1 MRLKPIANFYF
12 YSKNGPLEPVLMLKS
27 AAKNALVAAWV
38 AAVEVGAAPLQDV
51 VAQTGAIHA
60 LTIFA
65 HFADEGGLGREVPSF
80 AAEIF
85 AEQPGSLTHFYREM
99 SRGQFELTGEVLPR
113 WYASRRNAAA
123 YAEGEGG
130 YGRFAR
136 EIIEA
141 VDADVDFSR
150 YDNDGPDG
158 VPNSGDDDGYVD
170 FIFLISAS
178 APTGFIVE
186 EATGVARLGLGND
199 FVSQDRA
206 LRGGFIRVRS
216 KNGAL
221 QRGRSFAEAVGS
233 MAHEFGH
240 FLGLPDLY
248 DRDPGDQPDDD
259 SGGIG
264 YWGLMGHG
272 NRGWGEI
279 DGPNP
284 FCAWSLGQLGWLGV
298 DNQQLNVLSED
309 QDDVA
314 FADVNAGGA
323 VYLLPAAAPA
333 EHFFLVEFRSR
344 QHSYYERNLP
354 GEGLLIWR
362 VNPNRNGNNMEAIK
376 QVDLVC
382 ADGLFRDAGF
392 PLGRQ
397 AAPFNGRDNLDFWAH
412 DARYRTDFG
421 GNLGDATDLFD
432 GEQFTDFWAASN
444 PASTT
449 GVSVTNIRRLGDQ
462 MMADLKLQ
470 DRRRAGPIAGMEI
483 WRDRIE
489 LVGDVTVLPG
499 GHLDV
504 RAGAQVQVGP
514 DALAAGADTVRVELI
529 VYGDLF
535 IGVSGQGQTAF
546 HSAAADPQPGD
557 WHGIVLHQTATA
569 YLRSVLIDHAHY
581 GLWSEE
587 VDHATTLEDVTIR
600 HVRADG
606 IRLERV
612 EEEMLLDRVRV
623 EAAGGVGIWI
633 AGPGLTRINQAALH
647 DNGRAGIWREGGFL
661 SLLDTR
667 FDSNGSAVPE
677 EANLV
682 LGRGTS
688 GKVAGNSFTGGIGIY
703 CVETREVE
711 IEGNALYNHQVGLWT
726 KSARP
731 RIVHNQFFRNA
742 LAMRVAGSVVPA
754 RLVLNGIQEGEQL
767 LDNQTDQP
775 LQAIN
780 NWWGNEDES
789 WIAARIS
796 GDVNW
801 RPFLNFDPR
810 MPLDFAL
817 GQNYPNPF
825 NEATQIDYQIGIN
838 DPIVAGQT
846 MVELEVR
853 TATGGLV
860 RHLVEDLAAPGLY
873 SASWDGR
880 DERGERVASGM
891 YYYILRIGP
900 IFRANKMIFIK

>member
-1 MRLKPIANFYF
+1 MI
-12 YSKNGPLEPVLMLKS
+12 KS
-27 AAKNALVAAWV
+27 AAKNALVVAWV
-38 AAVEVGAAPLQDV
+38 IAAEAGATPLQGI
-51 VAQTGAIHA
+51 APQTGHIHA

-80 AAEIF
+80 ATGIF

-113 WYASRRNAAA
+113 RYASRSNGNT
-123 YAEGEGG
+123 YADMEGG

-141 VDADVDFSR
+141 ADADVDFSR

-170 FIFLISAS
+170 YIFIVSAS
-178 APTGFIVE
+178 APTGFIVGD
-186 EATGVARLGLGND
+186 ATGVARLGLGYD

-206 LRGGFIRVRS
+206 LHGGFIRVQS
-216 KNGAL
+216 KSGSV
-221 QRGRSFAEAVGS
+221 QRGKTFADAVGI

-248 DRDPGDQPDDD
+248 DREFDDEPEDD

-264 YWGLMGHG
+264 YWGLMAHG
-272 NRGWGEI
+272 IRGWDEVS
-279 DGPNP
+279 GPNP

-298 DNQQLNVLSED
+298 NNQQLKVLSED
-309 QDDVA
+309 QDDVV
-314 FADVNAGGA
+314 FADVNAGGD
-323 VYLLPAAAPA
+323 VYLLPAHAPA

-344 QHSYYERNLP
+344 QHSYYERNMP

-362 VNPNRNGNNMEAIK
+362 INPNRNGNNMEAIK

-382 ADGLFRDAGF
+382 ADGLFSDAGF
-392 PLGRQ
+392 PLGRKSS
-397 AAPFNGRDNLDFWAH
+397 PFSGRDNLDFWAH

-421 GNLGDATDLFD
+421 GNLGDATDVFD

-449 GVSVTNIRRLGDQ
+449 GVSVTRIRREGDR
-462 MMADLKLQ
+462 MVADLKLQ
-470 DRRRAGPIAGMEI
+470 DRRRAGPITTAEI
-483 WRDRIE
+483 WSDRIE
-489 LVGDVTVLPG
+489 VVGDVTVLPG
-499 GHLDV
+499 GYLDI

-514 DALAAGADTVRVELI
+514 DALTAGADTVRVELI
-529 VYGDLF
+529 VYGDLV

-569 YLRSVLIDHAHY
+569 YLRSVLIDHARY
-581 GLWSEE
+581 GLLSEE
-587 VDHATTLEDVTIR
+587 IDHATTLEDVTIR
-600 HVRADG
+600 HASADG
-606 IRLERV
+606 IRLEKV
-612 EEEMLLDRVRV
+612 EEEILLDRVHV
-623 EAAGGVGIWI
+623 EEAGGVGIWI
-633 AGPGLTRINQAALH
+633 AGPGLTRINQAELH
-647 DNGRAGIWREGGFL
+647 DNGRAGLWREGGYL
-661 SLLDTR
+661 SLLDSR
-667 FDSNGSAVPE
+667 FNTNGSAAPE

-682 LGRGTS
+682 LGRGAS

-711 IEGNALYNHQVGLWT
+711 IEDNALYNHEVGLWT
-726 KSARP
+726 RSARP
-731 RIVHNQFFRNA
+731 RIVRNQFFRNA
-742 LAMRVAGSVVPA
+742 LAMRVEGSVVPA
-754 RLVLNGIQEGEQL
+754 RLVLNGVQEGEQL

-796 GDVNW
+796 GDVRW

-810 MPLDFAL
+810 IPLDFDL
-817 GQNYPNPF
+817 G
-825 NEATQIDYQIGIN
+825 
-838 DPIVAGQT
+838 
-846 MVELEVR
+846 
-853 TATGGLV
+853 
-860 RHLVEDLAAPGLY
+860 
-873 SASWDGR
+873 
-880 DERGERVASGM
+880 
-891 YYYILRIGP
+891 
-900 IFRANKMIFIK
+900 

>member
-1 MRLKPIANFYF
+1 MR
-12 YSKNGPLEPVLMLKS
+12 SPLL
-27 AAKNALVAAWV
+27 LVALI
-38 AAVEVGAAPLQDV
+38 AAEIGAAPLQDV
-51 VAQTGAIHA
+51 APQTGHIHA

-113 WYASRRNAAA
+113 WYASRSNADA
-123 YAEGEGG
+123 YVDEEGG

-136 EIIEA
+136 EVIQA
-141 VDADVDFSR
+141 ADADVDFSR

-170 FIFLISAS
+170 YIFIVSAS
-178 APTGFIVE
+178 APPGFITE
-186 EATGVARLGLGND
+186 EATGVAQLGLYGD

-206 LRGGFIRVRS
+206 LRGGFIRIDPKR
-216 KNGAL
+216 GAV
-221 QRGRSFAEAVGS
+221 QRGWSLASSVGI

-248 DRDPGDQPDDD
+248 DREFESEREDD

-272 NRGWGEI
+272 IRGWNEV

-298 DNQQLNVLSED
+298 NNQQLNVLRED
-309 QDDVA
+309 RDDVV
-314 FADVNAGGA
+314 FADINAGGD
-323 VYLLPAAAPA
+323 VYLLPAPAPA
-333 EHFFLVEFRSR
+333 EHFFLVAFRSR

-362 VNPNRNGNNMEAIK
+362 VNPTRYSNNEEAVK
-376 QVDLVC
+376 LVDLVC

-392 PLGRQ
+392 PLGRKP
-397 AAPFNGRDNLDFWAH
+397 APFSGRDNLDFWAH
-412 DARYRTDFG
+412 DVRYRTDFG
-421 GNLGDATDLFD
+421 GNLGDATDVFD

-449 GVSVTNIRRLGDQ
+449 GISVTRIRREGDR

-470 DRRRAGPIAGMEI
+470 DRRRAGPIASDEI
-483 WRDRIE
+483 WSDRIE

-499 GHLDV
+499 GHLNV
-504 RAGAQVQVGP
+504 RAGTQVQVGP
-514 DALAAGADTVRVELI
+514 DALAAGADTARVELV

-535 IGVSGQGQTAF
+535 VGVSGQGQTVLR
-546 HSAAADPQPGD
+546 SAAPEPQPGD
-557 WHGIVLHQTATA
+557 WQGIVLQPTASV
-569 YLRSVLIDHAHY
+569 YLRSVHIDHARY
-581 GLWSEE
+581 GLWAEKLGH
-587 VDHATTLEDVTIR
+587 VITLEDVAVR
-600 HVRADG
+600 HASADG
-606 IRLERV
+606 IRLEKV
-612 EEEMLLDRVRV
+612 EEEIIFESVQV
-623 EAAGGVGIWI
+623 EEAGEVGIWI
-633 AGPGLTRINQAALH
+633 AGSGLTRINQAELR
-647 DNGRAGIWREGGFL
+647 DNGRAGLWREGGYL
-661 SLLDTR
+661 SLRDSR
-667 FDSNGSAVPE
+667 FNANGSAASE

-682 LGRGTS
+682 LGRGVS
-688 GKVAGNSFTGGIGIY
+688 GEVTGNAFTDGIGIY

-711 IEGNALYNHQVGLWT
+711 IEDNALYNHEVGLWS

-731 RIVHNQFFRNA
+731 RIVRNQFFRNA
-742 LAMRVAGSVVPA
+742 LALRVEGSVVPA
-754 RLVLNGIQEGEQL
+754 RLVLNGVQAGEQL
-767 LDNQTDQP
+767 IDNQTDQP
-775 LQAIN
+775 LPAIN
-780 NWWGNEDES
+780 NWWGNEDEA
-789 WIAARIS
+789 WIEARIS

-810 MPLDFAL
+810 TPLDFAL

-825 NEATQIDYQIGIN
+825 NEGTQIDYQIGIN

-853 TATGGLV
+853 TLTGGLV
-860 RHLVEDLAAPGLY
+860 RHLVEGLAAPGLY
-873 SASWDGR
+873 STSWDGR

-900 IFRANKMIFIK
+900 ISRANKMIFIK

>member
-1 MRLKPIANFYF
+1 MLKP
-12 YSKNGPLEPVLMLKS
+12 

-38 AAVEVGAAPLQDV
+38 IAAEIGAAPLQDV
-51 VAQTGAIHA
+51 APQTGHIHA

-80 AAEIF
+80 AAGIF
-85 AEQPGSLTHFYREM
+85 ADQPGSLAHFYREM

-113 WYASRRNAAA
+113 WYASRSNAAVYSDA
-123 YAEGEGG
+123 EGG

-170 FIFLISAS
+170 FIFIISAS

-186 EATGVARLGLGND
+186 EATGVAQLGLGND

-206 LRGGFIRVRS
+206 LRGGFIRVDS
-216 KNGAL
+216 KKGAV
-221 QRGRSFAEAVGS
+221 QRGRSFVEAVGS
-233 MAHEFGH
+233 TAHEFGH

-248 DRDPGDQPDDD
+248 DREFGSEPEDD

-272 NRGWGEI
+272 NRGWGET

-298 DNQQLNVLSED
+298 NNQQLKVLSED
-309 QDDVA
+309 QDDVV
-314 FADVNAGGA
+314 FADVNAGGD
-323 VYLLPAAAPA
+323 VYLLPAPAPA

-362 VNPNRNGNNMEAIK
+362 IYPSRYSNNMEAIK
-376 QVDLVC
+376 RVDLVC
-382 ADGLFRDAGF
+382 ADGLFSDAGF
-392 PLGRQ
+392 PLGRKSS
-397 AAPFNGRDNLDFWAH
+397 PFNGRDNLDFWAH

-421 GNLGDATDLFD
+421 GNLGDATDVFD

-449 GVSVTNIRRLGDQ
+449 GISVTNIRREGDQ
-462 MMADLKLQ
+462 MVADLKLQ
-470 DRRRAGPIAGMEI
+470 DRRRAGPIATDEI
-483 WRDRIE
+483 WRDHIE
-489 LVGDVTVLPG
+489 IVGDVTVLPG
-499 GHLDV
+499 GYLDI

-514 DALAAGADTVRVELI
+514 DALTAGADTARVELI
-529 VYGDLF
+529 VYGDLV

-581 GLWSEE
+581 GLLAEE
-587 VDHATTLEDVTIR
+587 IDHATTLEDVTIR
-600 HVRADG
+600 HARADG

-612 EEEMLLDRVRV
+612 EEEILLDRVRV
-623 EAAGGVGIWI
+623 EEAGGVGIWI
-633 AGPGLTRINQAALH
+633 AGPGLTRINQAELH
-647 DNGRAGIWREGGFL
+647 DNGRAGLWREGGFL
-661 SLLDTR
+661 SLVDTR
-667 FDSNGSAVPE
+667 FNSNGSTAPE

-688 GKVAGNSFTGGIGIY
+688 GKVAGNSFAGGIGIY

-711 IEGNALYNHQVGLWT
+711 IEDNALYNHEVGLWT
-726 KSARP
+726 RSARP
-731 RIVHNQFFRNA
+731 RIVRNQFFRNA
-742 LAMRVAGSVVPA
+742 LAMRIEGSVVPA
-754 RLVLNGIQEGEQL
+754 WLVLNGVQEGEQL
-767 LDNQTDQP
+767 IDNQTDQP

-796 GDVNW
+796 GDVRW

-810 MPLDFAL
+810 IPLDFAL

-825 NEATQIDYQIGIN
+825 NEGTQIDYQIGIN

-846 MVELEVR
+846 RVELEIR
-853 TATGGLV
+853 TLTGGLV
-860 RHLVEDLAAPGLY
+860 RHLVEDMAAPGLY

-891 YYYILRIGP
+891 YYYVLRIGP
-900 IFRANKMIFIK
+900 ISRANKMIFIK

>member
-1 MRLKPIANFYF
+1 MRSL
-12 YSKNGPLEPVLMLKS
+12 LL
-27 AAKNALVAAWV
+27 LVALI
-38 AAVEVGAAPLQDV
+38 AAEVGAAPLQDV
-51 VAQTGAIHA
+51 APQTGHIYA

-85 AEQPGSLTHFYREM
+85 SDQPGSLTHFYREM

-113 WYASRRNAAA
+113 WYASRSNAEV
-123 YAEGEGG
+123 YADEEGG

-141 VDADVDFSR
+141 VDTDVDFSR

-170 FIFLISAS
+170 FIFIVSAS

-186 EATGVARLGLGND
+186 EATGVAQLGLSYD

-206 LRGGFIRVRS
+206 QRGGFILVRS
-216 KNGAL
+216 KSGAV
-221 QRGRSFAEAVGS
+221 QRGRSFVEAVGS

-248 DRDPGDQPDDD
+248 DRDLGSEPEDD

-272 NRGWGEI
+272 NRGWGEV

-298 DNQQLNVLSED
+298 NNQQLNVLSED
-309 QDDVA
+309 RDDVV
-314 FADVNAGGA
+314 FADVNAGGD
-323 VYLLPAAAPA
+323 VYLLPAPAPA
-333 EHFFLVEFRSR
+333 EHFFLVEFRRR

-362 VNPNRNGNNMEAIK
+362 INPTRNGNNMEAIK

-382 ADGLFRDAGF
+382 ADGLFSDAGF
-392 PLGRQ
+392 PLGSKSS
-397 AAPFNGRDNLDFWAH
+397 PFNGRDNLDFWAH

-421 GNLGDATDLFD
+421 GNLGDATDVFD

-449 GVSVTNIRRLGDQ
+449 GISVTNIRRAGDQ
-462 MMADLKLQ
+462 MVADLKLQ
-470 DRRRAGPIAGMEI
+470 DRRRAGPIADMEI

-489 LVGDVTVLPG
+489 IVGDVTVLPG

-514 DALAAGADTVRVELI
+514 DALAAGADTARVELI

-546 HSAAADPQPGD
+546 RSAAAEPQPGD

-581 GLWSEE
+581 GLLAEE

-600 HVRADG
+600 YVSADG

-612 EEEMLLDRVRV
+612 EEEILLDRVQV
-623 EAAGGVGIWI
+623 EEAGGVGIWI
-633 AGPGLTRINQAALH
+633 AGPGLTRINQAELH
-647 DNGRAGIWREGGFL
+647 DNGRAGLWREGGFL

-667 FDSNGSAVPE
+667 FNANGSAVPE

-688 GKVAGNSFTGGIGIY
+688 GKVAGNSFSSGIGIY

-711 IEGNALYNHQVGLWT
+711 IEDNALYNHEVGLWT
-726 KSARP
+726 RSARP
-731 RIVHNQFFRNA
+731 RIVRNQFFRNA
-742 LAMRVAGSVVPA
+742 LAMRIEGSVVPA
-754 RLVLNGIQEGEQL
+754 RLVLNGVQEGGQL

-810 MPLDFAL
+810 TPLDFAL

-825 NEATQIDYQIGIN
+825 NEGTQIDYQIGIN

-853 TATGGLV
+853 TSTGGLV

-891 YYYILRIGP
+891 YYCILRIGP
-900 IFRANKMIFIK
+900 ISRANKMIFIK

>member
-1 MRLKPIANFYF
+1 
-12 YSKNGPLEPVLMLKS
+12 MLKS
-27 AAKNALVAAWV
+27 VAKIALVAAWV
-38 AAVEVGAAPLQDV
+38 AAVEASAAPLQDV
-51 VAQTGAIHA
+51 APRTGHIHA

-80 AAEIF
+80 AAGIF

-113 WYASRRNAAA
+113 WYAANSNAAV
-123 YAEGEGG
+123 YAGAEGG

-136 EIIEA
+136 EIIQA
-141 VDADVDFSR
+141 VDAEVDFSR

-186 EATGVARLGLGND
+186 EATGVAQLGLGND
-199 FVSQDRA
+199 YVSQDRA
-206 LRGGFIRVRS
+206 LRGGFIRVGS
-216 KNGAL
+216 KRGAV
-221 QRGRSFAEAVGS
+221 QRGRSFVEAVGS

-248 DRDPGDQPDDD
+248 DREFGSEPEDD

-272 NRGWGEI
+272 NRGWNEV

-298 DNQQLNVLSED
+298 NNQQLNVLSED
-309 QDDVA
+309 QDDVV
-314 FADVNAGGA
+314 FADVNAGGD
-323 VYLLPAAAPA
+323 VYLLPASAPA

-362 VNPNRNGNNMEAIK
+362 INPTRNGNNMEAIK

-382 ADGLFRDAGF
+382 ADGLFSDAGF
-392 PLGRQ
+392 PLGRESS
-397 AAPFNGRDNLDFWAH
+397 PFSGRDNLDFWAH
-412 DARYRTDFG
+412 DVRYRTDFG
-421 GNLGDATDLFD
+421 GNLGDATDVFD

-449 GVSVTNIRRLGDQ
+449 GISATNIRRAGDQ
-462 MMADLKLQ
+462 MVADLKLQ
-470 DRRRAGPIAGMEI
+470 DRRRAGPIADMEI

-489 LVGDVTVLPG
+489 MVGDVTVLPG
-499 GHLDV
+499 GYLDV
-504 RAGAQVQVGP
+504 RAGVQVQVGP
-514 DALAAGADTVRVELI
+514 DALTAGADTARVELI
-529 VYGDLF
+529 VYGDLV

-546 HSAAADPQPGD
+546 YSAAADPQPGD

-569 YLRSVLIDHAHY
+569 YLRSVLIHHAHY
-581 GLWSEE
+581 GLVAEE
-587 VDHATTLEDVTIR
+587 IDHATTLEDVTIR

-606 IRLERV
+606 IRLEKV
-612 EEEMLLDRVRV
+612 EEEIRLDRVRV
-623 EAAGGVGIWI
+623 EEAGGVGIWI
-633 AGPGLTRINQAALH
+633 AGPGLTRINRAELH
-647 DNGRAGIWREGGFL
+647 DNGRAGLWREGGFL
-661 SLLDTR
+661 SLLDSR
-667 FDSNGSAVPE
+667 FNANGSAAPE

-711 IEGNALYNHQVGLWT
+711 IEGNALYNHEVGLWT
-726 KSARP
+726 RSARP
-731 RIVHNQFFRNA
+731 RIVRNQFFRNA
-742 LAMRVAGSVVPA
+742 LAMRVEGSVVPA
-754 RLVLNGIQEGEQL
+754 RLVLNGVQEGEQL

-780 NWWGNEDES
+780 NWWGNEDER

-810 MPLDFAL
+810 TPLDFAL

-825 NEATQIDYQIGIN
+825 NEGTQIDYQIGIN

-853 TATGGLV
+853 TSTGGLV
-860 RHLVEDLAAPGLY
+860 RHLVEGLAAPGLY

-900 IFRANKMIFIK
+900 ISRANKMIFIK

>member
-1 MRLKPIANFYF
+1 MI
-12 YSKNGPLEPVLMLKS
+12 KS
-27 AAKNALVAAWV
+27 AAKNALVVAWV
-38 AAVEVGAAPLQDV
+38 IAAEAGATPLQDI
-51 VAQTGAIHA
+51 ASQTGHIHA

-65 HFADEGGLGREVPSF
+65 RFANESGLGREPPSF

-85 AEQPGSLTHFYREM
+85 TDQPGSLTHFYREM

-113 WYASRRNAAA
+113 RYASRSTADS
-123 YAEGEGG
+123 YADMEAG

-141 VDADVDFSR
+141 ADADVDFSR

-170 FIFLISAS
+170 YIFIVSAS
-178 APTGFIVE
+178 APPGFIVGD
-186 EATGVARLGLGND
+186 ATGVARLGLSYD

-206 LRGGFIRVRS
+206 LHGGFIQIQS
-216 KNGAL
+216 KSGSV
-221 QRGRSFAEAVGS
+221 QRGKNFADAVGI

-248 DRDPGDQPDDD
+248 DLDRGSEPAHD

-264 YWGLMGHG
+264 YWGLMAHG
-272 NRGWGEI
+272 IRGWDEI
-279 DGPNP
+279 SGPNP

-298 DNQQLNVLSED
+298 NNQQLKVLSED
-309 QDDVA
+309 QDDVV
-314 FADVNAGGA
+314 FADVNAGGD
-323 VYLLPAAAPA
+323 VYLLPASAPA

-362 VNPNRNGNNMEAIK
+362 INPNRNGNNMEAIK

-392 PLGRQ
+392 PLGRTP
-397 AAPFNGRDNLDFWAH
+397 APFSGRDNLDFWAH
-412 DARYRTDFG
+412 DDRYRTDFG
-421 GNLGDATDLFD
+421 GNLGDATDVFD

-449 GVSVTNIRRLGDQ
+449 GVSVTRIRREGDR
-462 MMADLKLQ
+462 MVADLKLQ
-470 DRRRAGPIAGMEI
+470 DHRRAGPITDMEI

-489 LVGDVTVLPG
+489 IVGDVTVLPG

-504 RAGAQVQVGP
+504 RTGAEVLVGP
-514 DALAAGADTVRVELI
+514 DALAAGADTARVELI
-529 VYGDLF
+529 VYGDL
-535 IGVSGQGQTAF
+535 IVGISGQERIVF
-546 HSAAADPQPGD
+546 RSAAADPQPGD
-557 WHGIVLHQTATA
+557 WQGIVLQPTASV
-569 YLRSVLIDHAHY
+569 YLRSVHIDHARY
-581 GLWSEE
+581 GLLAEKL
-587 VDHATTLEDVTIR
+587 DHTITLEDVAIR
-600 HVRADG
+600 HAGEDG
-606 IRLERV
+606 IRLENIEEEVVFDRVQV
-612 EEEMLLDRVRV
+612 EES
-623 EAAGGVGIWI
+623 GGVGIWI
-633 AGPGLTRINQAALH
+633 AGAGLMRINQAELH
-647 DNGRAGIWREGGFL
+647 ANGRAGLWREGGYL
-661 SLLDTR
+661 SLLDSR
-667 FDSNGSAVPE
+667 FNNNGSAEPE

-682 LGRGTS
+682 LGRGAS
-688 GKVAGNSFTGGIGIY
+688 GKVVGNSFAGGIGIY

-711 IEGNALYNHQVGLWT
+711 IEDNALYNHEVGLWSR
-726 KSARP
+726 SARP
-731 RIVHNQFFRNA
+731 RIVRNQFFRNA
-742 LAMRVAGSVVPA
+742 LALRVEGSVVPA
-754 RLVLNGIQEGEQL
+754 RLVLNGVQEGEQL
-767 LDNQTDQP
+767 IDNQTDQS

-789 WIAARIS
+789 WIEARIS

-801 RPFLNFDPR
+801 QPFLNFDSR
-810 MPLDFAL
+810 IPLNFAL

-825 NEATQIDYQIGIN
+825 NEGTQIDYQIGIN

-853 TATGGLV
+853 TLTGGLV
-860 RHLVEDLAAPGLY
+860 RHLVEGLAAPGLY
-873 SASWDGR
+873 STSWDGR

-891 YYYILRIGP
+891 YYYVLRIGP
-900 IFRANKMIFIK
+900 IVHAKKMVFVK

>member
-1 MRLKPIANFYF
+1 MRSL
-12 YSKNGPLEPVLMLKS
+12 LL
-27 AAKNALVAAWV
+27 LVAAWV
-38 AAVEVGAAPLQDV
+38 IAVEVGAAPLQDV
-51 VAQTGAIHA
+51 APQTGRIHA

-80 AAEIF
+80 AGRIF
-85 AEQPGSLTHFYREM
+85 ADQPGSLTHFFREM

-113 WYASRRNAAA
+113 WYASRSNAEVYSDA
-123 YAEGEGG
+123 EGG

-170 FIFLISAS
+170 FIFIISAS
-178 APTGFIVE
+178 APTGFIIE
-186 EATGVARLGLGND
+186 EATGVAQLGLGND
-199 FVSQDRA
+199 YVSQDRA
-206 LRGGFIRVRS
+206 LRGGFIRVDS
-216 KNGAL
+216 KKGAV
-221 QRGRSFAEAVGS
+221 QRGRSFVEAVGS
-233 MAHEFGH
+233 TAHEFGH

-248 DRDPGDQPDDD
+248 DREFGSEPEDD

-272 NRGWGEI
+272 NRGWGET

-298 DNQQLNVLSED
+298 NNQQLKVLSED
-309 QDDVA
+309 QDDVI
-314 FADVNAGGA
+314 FADVNAGGD
-323 VYLLPAAAPA
+323 VYLLPASAPA

-362 VNPNRNGNNMEAIK
+362 INPSRYSNNTEAIK
-376 QVDLVC
+376 RVDLVC
-382 ADGLFRDAGF
+382 ADGLFSDAGF
-392 PLGRQ
+392 PLGRKSS
-397 AAPFNGRDNLDFWAH
+397 PFNGRDNLDFWAH
-412 DARYRTDFG
+412 DVRYRTDFG
-421 GNLGDATDLFD
+421 GNLGDATDVFD

-449 GVSVTNIRRLGDQ
+449 GISVTNIRREGDQ
-462 MMADLKLQ
+462 MVADLKLQ
-470 DRRRAGPIAGMEI
+470 DRRRAGPIATDEI
-483 WRDRIE
+483 WRDHIE
-489 LVGDVTVLPG
+489 VVGDVTVLPG
-499 GHLDV
+499 GYLDI

-514 DALAAGADTVRVELI
+514 DALATGADTARVELI
-529 VYGDLF
+529 VYGDLV

-581 GLWSEE
+581 GLLSEE
-587 VDHATTLEDVTIR
+587 IDHATTLEDVTIR
-600 HVRADG
+600 HARADG
-606 IRLERV
+606 IRLEKV
-612 EEEMLLDRVRV
+612 EEEILLDRVRV
-623 EAAGGVGIWI
+623 EEAGGVGIWI
-633 AGPGLTRINQAALH
+633 AGPGLTRINHAELH
-647 DNGRAGIWREGGFL
+647 DNGRAGLWREGGFL
-661 SLLDTR
+661 SLVDTR
-667 FDSNGSAVPE
+667 FNTNGSAAPE

-688 GKVAGNSFTGGIGIY
+688 GKVAGNSFNGGIGIY

-711 IEGNALYNHQVGLWT
+711 IEDNALYNHEVGLWT
-726 KSARP
+726 RSARP
-731 RIVHNQFFRNA
+731 RIVRNQFFRNA
-742 LAMRVAGSVVPA
+742 LAMRIEGSVVPA
-754 RLVLNGIQEGEQL
+754 WLVLNGVQEGEQL
-767 LDNQTDQP
+767 IDNQTEQL

-796 GDVNW
+796 GDVRW

-810 MPLDFAL
+810 IPLDFDL

-825 NEATQIDYQIGIN
+825 NEGTQIDYQIGIN

-846 MVELEVR
+846 RVELEVR
-853 TATGGLV
+853 TLTGGLV

-900 IFRANKMIFIK
+900 ISRANKMIFIK

>member
-1 MRLKPIANFYF
+1 MI
-12 YSKNGPLEPVLMLKS
+12 KS
-27 AAKNALVAAWV
+27 AAKNALVVAWV
-38 AAVEVGAAPLQDV
+38 IAAEAGATPLQDI
-51 VAQTGAIHA
+51 ASQTGHIHA

-65 HFADEGGLGREVPSF
+65 RFADESSLGREPPSF

-85 AEQPGSLTHFYREM
+85 TEQPGSLTHFYREM

-113 WYASRRNAAA
+113 RYASRSNGNT
-123 YAEGEGG
+123 YADMEAG

-141 VDADVDFSR
+141 ADADVDFSR

-170 FIFLISAS
+170 YIFIVSAS
-178 APTGFIVE
+178 APPGFIVGD
-186 EATGVARLGLGND
+186 ATGVSRLGLSYD

-206 LRGGFIRVRS
+206 LHGGFIQIQS
-216 KNGAL
+216 KSGSV
-221 QRGRSFAEAVGS
+221 QRGKNFADAVGI

-248 DRDPGDQPDDD
+248 DLDRGSEPDHD

-264 YWGLMGHG
+264 YWGLMAHG
-272 NRGWGEI
+272 IRGWDEI
-279 DGPNP
+279 SGPNP

-298 DNQQLNVLSED
+298 NNQQLKVLSED
-309 QDDVA
+309 QDDVV
-314 FADVNAGGA
+314 FADVNAGGD
-323 VYLLPAAAPA
+323 VYLLPASAPA

-362 VNPNRNGNNMEAIK
+362 INPNRNGNNMEAIK

-392 PLGRQ
+392 PLGRTP
-397 AAPFNGRDNLDFWAH
+397 APFSGRDNLDFWAH
-412 DARYRTDFG
+412 DDRYRTDFG
-421 GNLGDATDLFD
+421 GNLGDATDVFD

-449 GVSVTNIRRLGDQ
+449 GVSVTRIRREGDR
-462 MMADLKLQ
+462 MVADLKLQ
-470 DRRRAGPIAGMEI
+470 DHRRAGPITDMEI

-489 LVGDVTVLPG
+489 IVGDVTVLPG

-504 RAGAQVQVGP
+504 RTGAEVLVGP
-514 DALAAGADTVRVELI
+514 DALAAGADTARVELI
-529 VYGDLF
+529 VYGDL
-535 IGVSGQGQTAF
+535 IVGISGQERIVF
-546 HSAAADPQPGD
+546 RSAAADPRPGD
-557 WHGIVLHQTATA
+557 WQGIVLQPTASV
-569 YLRSVLIDHAHY
+569 YLRSVHIDHARY
-581 GLWSEE
+581 GLLAEKL
-587 VDHATTLEDVTIR
+587 DHTITLENVAIR
-600 HVRADG
+600 HAGEDG
-606 IRLERV
+606 IRLENIEEEVVFDRVQV
-612 EEEMLLDRVRV
+612 EES
-623 EAAGGVGIWI
+623 GGVGIWI
-633 AGPGLTRINQAALH
+633 AGSGLMRINQAELH
-647 DNGRAGIWREGGFL
+647 ANGRAGLWREGGYL
-661 SLLDTR
+661 SLLDSR
-667 FDSNGSAVPE
+667 FNNNGSAEPE

-682 LGRGTS
+682 LGRGAS
-688 GKVAGNSFTGGIGIY
+688 GKVAGNSFAGGIGIY

-711 IEGNALYNHQVGLWT
+711 IEDNALYNHEVGLWSR
-726 KSARP
+726 SARP
-731 RIVHNQFFRNA
+731 RIVRNQFFRNA
-742 LAMRVAGSVVPA
+742 LALRVEGSVVPA
-754 RLVLNGIQEGEQL
+754 RLVLNGVQEGEQL
-767 LDNQTDQP
+767 IDNQTDQS

-789 WIAARIS
+789 WIEARIS

-801 RPFLNFDPR
+801 QPFLNFDSR
-810 MPLDFAL
+810 IPLNFAL

-825 NEATQIDYQIGIN
+825 NEGTQIDYQIGIN

-853 TATGGLV
+853 TLTGGLV
-860 RHLVEDLAAPGLY
+860 RHLVEGLAAPGLY
-873 SASWDGR
+873 STSWDGR

-891 YYYILRIGP
+891 YYYVLRIGP
-900 IFRANKMIFIK
+900 IVHAKKMVFVK

>member
-1 MRLKPIANFYF
+1 MI
-12 YSKNGPLEPVLMLKS
+12 KS
-27 AAKNALVAAWV
+27 AAKNALVVAWV
-38 AAVEVGAAPLQDV
+38 IAAEAGATPLQDI
-51 VAQTGAIHA
+51 APQTGHIHA

-65 HFADEGGLGREVPSF
+65 RFADEGGLGRDPPSF

-85 AEQPGSLTHFYREM
+85 TEQPGSLTHFYREM

-113 WYASRRNAAA
+113 RYASRSNADSYVDMEA
-123 YAEGEGG
+123 G

-141 VDADVDFSR
+141 ADADVDFSR

-170 FIFLISAS
+170 YIFIVSAS
-178 APTGFIVE
+178 APPGFIVGD
-186 EATGVARLGLGND
+186 ATGVARLGLGYD

-206 LRGGFIRVRS
+206 LHGGFIQVQS
-216 KNGAL
+216 KSGSV
-221 QRGRSFAEAVGS
+221 QRGKNFADAVGI

-248 DRDPGDQPDDD
+248 DLDRGSEPDQD

-272 NRGWGEI
+272 IRGWDEI
-279 DGPNP
+279 SGPNP

-298 DNQQLNVLSED
+298 NNQQLKALSED
-309 QDDVA
+309 QDDVI
-314 FADVNAGGA
+314 FADVNAGGD
-323 VYLLPAAAPA
+323 VYLLPAHAPA

-362 VNPNRNGNNMEAIK
+362 INPNRNGNNMEAIK

-392 PLGRQ
+392 PLGRKP
-397 AAPFNGRDNLDFWAH
+397 APFSGRDNLDFWAH
-412 DARYRTDFG
+412 DDRYRTDFG
-421 GNLGDATDLFD
+421 GNLGDATDVFD

-449 GVSVTNIRRLGDQ
+449 GVSVTRIRREGDR

-470 DRRRAGPIAGMEI
+470 DHRRAGPIIAMEI
-483 WRDRIE
+483 WRNRIE
-489 LVGDVTVLPG
+489 IVGDVTVLPG

-504 RAGAQVQVGP
+504 RTGAEVLVGP
-514 DALAAGADTVRVELI
+514 DALAAGADTARVELI
-529 VYGDLF
+529 VYGDL
-535 IGVSGQGQTAF
+535 IVGVSGHGQTAF
-546 HSAAADPQPGD
+546 RSAAADPQPGD
-557 WHGIVLHQTATA
+557 WQGIVLHSTSSV
-569 YLRSVLIDHAHY
+569 YLRSVHIDHARY
-581 GLWSEE
+581 GLLAKKL
-587 VDHATTLEDVTIR
+587 DHTITLEDVAIR
-600 HVRADG
+600 HAGEDG
-606 IRLERV
+606 IRLENIEEEIIFDGVQV
-612 EEEMLLDRVRV
+612 EES
-623 EAAGGVGIWI
+623 GGVGIWI
-633 AGPGLTRINQAALH
+633 AGSGLMRINQAELH
-647 DNGRAGIWREGGFL
+647 DNGRAGLWREGGYL
-661 SLLDTR
+661 SLLDSR
-667 FDSNGSAVPE
+667 FNNNGSSAPE

-682 LGRGTS
+682 LGRGAS
-688 GKVAGNSFTGGIGIY
+688 GKVAGNSFAGGIGIY

-711 IEGNALYNHQVGLWT
+711 IEDNALYNHEVGLWSR
-726 KSARP
+726 SARP
-731 RIVHNQFFRNA
+731 RIVRNQFFRNA
-742 LAMRVAGSVVPA
+742 LALRVEGSVVPA
-754 RLVLNGIQEGEQL
+754 RLVLNGVQEGEQL
-767 LDNQTDQP
+767 IDNQTDQS

-789 WIAARIS
+789 WITARIS

-801 RPFLNFDPR
+801 QPFLNFDPR
-810 MPLDFAL
+810 IPLNFAL

-825 NEATQIDYQIGIN
+825 NKATQIDYQIGIN

-853 TATGGLV
+853 TLTGGLV
-860 RHLVEDLAAPGLY
+860 RHLVEGLAAPGLY
-873 SASWDGR
+873 STSWDGR

-891 YYYILRIGP
+891 YYYVLRIGP
-900 IFRANKMIFIK
+900 IAHAKKMIFIK